1 METKTKTFDAVA
13 ESRKWREDSSRKLN
27 AMGRDERLAYLQA
40 LGRKVR
46 LQCSRCKRPG
56 ASAS

>member
-13 ESRKWREDSSRKLN
+13 ASRKWREDASRKLN

-46 LQCSRCKRPG
+46 RECRRGKRPH